1 MEILRKISDKSGEFY
16 IEKSGKRV
24 AEMTFVFAGKDILI
38 ADHTWVDDS
47 QKGLGLGKQ
56 MFDQLVKY
64 AREQSIK
71 ILATCPYVL
80 HELKKHREELLDVI
94 K

>member
-38 ADHTWVDDS
+38 ADHT
-47 QKGLGLGKQ
+47 
-56 MFDQLVKY
+56 
-64 AREQSIK
+64 
-71 ILATCPYVL
+71 
-80 HELKKHREELLDVI
+80 
-94 K
+94 

>member
-16 IEKSGKRV
+16 IEKDGKRV

-47 QKGLGLGKQ
+47 QKGLGLGKK
-56 MFDQLVKY
+56 MFDQLV
-64 AREQSIK
+64 RRMLFLLRTI
-71 ILATCPYVL
+71 PYYG
-80 HELKKHREELLDVI
+80 RG
-94 K
+94 